1 MLTELSIRNFAI
13 IDELNVTFTS
23 GLNILTGETG
33 AGKSIL
39 IGAVSLLL
47 GDRAS
52 SDMIRSQEDT
62 AMVEAMF
69 NIGEKSDLKEKLKE
83 MGFLVGNELIL
94 KRIVSRTGKN
104 RVYIDGQLA
113 TIGMLSA
120 ITENLVNICGQ
131 HEHQVILNAENHSDI
146 VDEFGGLQLLK
157 AEYAEMFDR
166 YLFLKEKHS
175 KLLTMNKTRD
185 ERVEFLKF
193 HLKEIDDAAVRV
205 GEDEVLLDE
214 KRILNSVQKLTEYAR
229 SAYESLYGKT
239 GSVQEEIRG
248 ILANIR
254 EIKKID
260 KGLSLSEQDL
270 DAVYYQLE
278 DAAMTLREYIKNL
291 SYDPARLEAIDDR
304 VDLLGKLKR
313 KYGRTLDDVL
323 KKRNE
328 IEDELVAISS
338 VDEEIETISKE
349 METQKKEMLKKATL
363 LSQQRR
369 GSAAVLTK
377 AIEDEIH
384 ALRMEKAEF
393 KVVFGKPSSGQDTP
407 VFNARGIDEIEFYLT
422 TNVGETA
429 KPLNR
434 IASGGELS
442 RIMLAVKKVLAKAGS
457 VGTLIFDEVDSG
469 IGGAVA
475 EDVGKKLRDVSQ
487 HHQII
492 CITHLPQIACFGDTH
507 YRVAKNISDERTV
520 TSVDALS
527 EEERLDE
534 IARMLGGAELTKK
547 TRAHAR
553 EMLEMSRGREGVK
566 SAEKGANQ

>member
-13 IDELNVTFTS
+13 IDELNVSFPT

-113 TIGMLSA
+113 TLGMLSA
-120 ITENLVNICGQ
+120 ISENLVNICGQ

-146 VDEFGGLQLLK
+146 VDEFGGLQPLR
-157 AEYAEMFDR
+157 AEYAEMYDR
-166 YLFLKEKHS
+166 YLFLNEKLGR
-175 KLLTMNKTRD
+175 LLSMNKTRD

-193 HLKEIDDAAVRV
+193 HLKEIDEAAVRV

-214 KRILNSVQKLTEYAR
+214 KKILNSIQKLTEYAR
-229 SAYESLYGKT
+229 VAYESLYGKP

-248 ILANIR
+248 ITANIR

-260 KGLSLSEQDL
+260 KGLNLSDKDI

-291 SYDPARLEAIDDR
+291 SYDPARLEVIDDR
-304 VDLLGKLKR
+304 LDLLGKLKR
-313 KYGRTLDDVL
+313 KYGRTLDEVL

-328 IEDELVAISS
+328 IEDELGAISS
-338 VDEEIETISKE
+338 VDEEIEKISKE
-349 METQKKEMLKKATL
+349 MEAQKGEMLQKATL

-369 GSAAVLTK
+369 ESAAVLTK

-384 ALRMEKAEF
+384 DLRMEKAAF
-393 KVVFGKPSSGQDTP
+393 KVIFGKPASGQDTP
-407 VFNARGIDEIEFYLT
+407 VFNPRGIDVIEFYLT

-442 RIMLAVKKVLAKAGS
+442 RIMLVVKKVVAKTGS

-507 YRVAKNISDERTV
+507 YRVAKNVSGERTIA
-520 TSVDALS
+520 SVNVLS

>member
-13 IDELNVTFTS
+13 IDELKVSFAS
-23 GLNILTGETG
+23 GLNIITGETG

-62 AMVEAMF
+62 AMVEALF
-69 NIGEKSDLKEKLKE
+69 DIGAKSDVKGKLKE

-94 KRIVSRTGKN
+94 KRIISRTGKN

-113 TIGMLSA
+113 TLGMLTA
-120 ITENLVNICGQ
+120 ISENLVNVCGQ
-131 HEHQVILNAENHSDI
+131 HEHQVILNAENHIDI
-146 VDEFGGLQLLK
+146 IDEFGGLLQLRS
-157 AEYAEMFDR
+157 EYEEMYNQ
-166 YLFLKEKHS
+166 YLFLNEKLS
-175 KLLTMNKTRD
+175 KLQTMNKTRD

-193 HLKEIDDAAVRV
+193 HLKEIDEAAIRP

-214 KRILNSVQKLTEYAR
+214 KRVFNSIQKLTEYAR
-229 SAYESLYGKT
+229 GAYESLYGKT
-239 GSVQEEIRG
+239 GSVQEGLRG
-248 ILANIR
+248 IIANIR

-260 KGLSLSEQDL
+260 RGLNLSEQDL
-270 DAVYYQLE
+270 DAVYYQFE
-278 DAAMTLREYIKNL
+278 ESAMILREYIKNL

-304 VDLLGKLKR
+304 LDLLGKLKR
-313 KYGRTLDDVL
+313 KYGRTLDEVS

-328 IEDELVAISS
+328 IEKELKAISS
-338 VDEEIETISKE
+338 VDEEIEQISKE
-349 METQKKEMLKKATL
+349 MEAQKTEMLKKAKL

-369 GSAAVLTK
+369 ESATILTK

-384 ALRMEKAEF
+384 TLRMENAVF
-393 KVVFGKPSSGQDTP
+393 KVIFGKSSSGQDAPT
-407 VFNARGIDEIEFYLT
+407 FNPRGIDEIEFYLT
-422 TNVGETA
+422 TNVGEME

-442 RIMLAVKKVLAKAGS
+442 RIMLAVKKVLAKTGS

-475 EDVGKKLRDVSQ
+475 EDVGKRLKDVSQ
-487 HHQII
+487 HHQIL
-492 CITHLPQIACFGDTH
+492 CITHLPQIACFGDKH
-507 YRVAKNISDERTV
+507 YRVAKTVSDERTV
-520 TSVDALS
+520 TSVDVLS
-527 EEERLDE
+527 EAERLDE

-547 TRAHAR
+547 TRTHAR
-553 EMLEMSRGREGVK
+553 EMLELSRGQEGVK

>member
-13 IDELNVTFTS
+13 IDELNVSFTS

-113 TIGMLSA
+113 TLGMLSA
-120 ITENLVNICGQ
+120 ISENLVNICGQ
-131 HEHQVILNAENHSDI
+131 HEHQVILNAENHGDI
-146 VDEFGGLQLLK
+146 VDEFGGLQLLR
-157 AEYAEMFDR
+157 AEYAEMYDR
-166 YLFLKEKHS
+166 YLTLKEKHG

-193 HLKEIDDAAVRV
+193 HLKEIDEAAVRV

-214 KRILNSVQKLTEYAR
+214 KRILNSIQKLTEYAG

-239 GSVQEEIRG
+239 GSVREEIRG
-248 ILANIR
+248 IIANIR

-260 KGLSLSEQDL
+260 KGLNLSDKDL
-270 DAVYYQLE
+270 DAVYFQLE

-328 IEDELVAISS
+328 IEDELKAISS
-338 VDEEIETISKE
+338 VDEEIEKLLEE
-349 METQKKEMLKKATL
+349 MDAQKREMLKKATL
-363 LSQQRR
+363 LSQQR
-369 GSAAVLTK
+369 GESAAVLTK

-384 ALRMEKAEF
+384 ALRMEKAVFTVE
-393 KVVFGKPSSGQDTP
+393 FGKSSSGQDTP
-407 VFNARGIDEIEFYLT
+407 VFNPRGIDEIEFYLT

-442 RIMLAVKKVLAKAGS
+442 RIMLAVKKVLAKTGS

-507 YRVAKNISDERTV
+507 YRVAKSVSDDRTV
-520 TSVDALS
+520 TLVDVLS